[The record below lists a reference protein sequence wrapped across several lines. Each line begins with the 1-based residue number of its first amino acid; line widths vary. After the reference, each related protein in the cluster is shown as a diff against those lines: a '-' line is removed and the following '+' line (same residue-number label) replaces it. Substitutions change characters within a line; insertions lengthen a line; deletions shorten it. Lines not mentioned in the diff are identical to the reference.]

1 MPHFGREAGA
11 VAGHVNSK
19 NFAGG
24 DEDQA
29 RVHNP
34 ALPQTL

>member
-11 VAGHVNSK
+11 VVGHVSSK
-19 NFAGG
+19 NFADG

-29 RVHNP
+29 RVHNQ